1 MIDDLLRDLTI
12 APVMGRFHPLV
23 TLCLPPGTDV
33 RPKARSIAVEMDDRK
48 AEAVR
53 PVLITE
59 PDQAYADRFITRSLT
74 ELPDVDRIN
83 AGLPLR
89 LDAARSLLTNKRVAG
104 RIAED
109 ALRRGY
115 RAVFLLLI
123 DGLGYEDTR
132 HWPEAPE
139 PVFIDGPSITFFR
152 TDDGRIL
159 PDVGFPAIVGTPPL
173 AQRLLRLGLSRARG
187 YSYWERQSNDVAA
200 VMFDGMPLER
210 VGGMDEAL
218 GRLANESLDG
228 LYVQMV
234 RIGTDGLAHGRR
246 EVSPREV
253 ASTVAAV
260 REDMLQVVEML
271 RGSGVPGAVYL
282 TSDHGILWKRQH
294 ALRESGA
301 HRSGHPRYSAA
312 PLGDGAPVTR
322 MVADEAEFLLYHYPF
337 LGAAI
342 RSNNSGVHG
351 GLSCWESIV
360 PFVHIEVNL

>member
-1 MIDDLLRDLTI
+1 MIDDLLRELNI

-23 TLCLPPGTDV
+23 ILCLPPGTDV
-33 RPKARSIAVEMDDRK
+33 RPRARDVAVGMDDRK
-48 AEAVR
+48 AETVR

-59 PDQAYADRFITRSLT
+59 PDQAYADRFISQNLT

-83 AGLPLR
+83 AGLALR
-89 LDAARSLLTNKRVAG
+89 LDAARSLLTNKRVAE

-109 ALRRGY
+109 TRHRGY

-123 DGLGYEDTR
+123 DGLSYEDTR

-152 TDDGRIL
+152 AADGRIL
-159 PDVGFPAIVGTPPL
+159 PDVGFPAIVSTPPL

-187 YSYWERQSNDVAA
+187 YSYWQRRSNDVAA

-210 VGGMDEAL
+210 VGGMGEAL

-246 EVSPREV
+246 EVNPREV
-253 ASTVAAV
+253 ASTVEAV
-260 REDMLQVVEML
+260 REDMLQLAEML
-271 RGSGVPGAVYL
+271 RQSGVPGAVYL
-282 TSDHGILWKRQH
+282 TSDHGVLWKQQH
-294 ALRESGA
+294 PLQETAEF
-301 HRSGHPRYSAA
+301 RSTHPRYLSKF
-312 PLGDGAPVTR
+312 LDNGAPVTR
-322 MVADEAEFLLYHYPF
+322 LTAGNIDFSLYHYPF
-337 LGAAI
+337 LGTSI

-351 GLSCWESIV
+351 GLSYWESIV
-360 PFVHIEVNL
+360 PFVRVEVNL